1 MAQQI
6 SPDVALPHFRQRCS
20 ELNDE
25 NILLRARSAEL
36 EQQAAEAERRVADL
50 EQQLAET
57 QAEYERLRTAPQ
69 MAPQSL
75 SCVEP
80 DALP

>member
-6 SPDVALPHFRQRCS
+6 SPEVALPLFRQRCS

-25 NILLRARSAEL
+25 NILLRARGAEL
-36 EQQAAEAERRVADL
+36 ER
-50 EQQLAET
+50 QLAEAHQEMEQLRA
-57 QAEYERLRTAPQ
+57 QATPGQTPQ
-69 MAPQSL
+69 PL
-75 SCVEP
+75 SCVDP